1 MIIESE
7 PTSSAGNFA
16 PGANLL
22 DDKPNTY
29 DPSRFRQIATL
40 QSETPPSMPE
50 AKAFISFARWVFGPQ
65 GIPSL
70 RVLAFGDFSHEDRY
84 EAQRFLVRRLDPL
97 KESRVVSECL
107 GFVPLDFADLESWDG
122 LSGNG
127 ARFLAACPGNSL
139 MESPYDF

>member
-1 MIIESE
+1 
-7 PTSSAGNFA
+7 
-16 PGANLL
+16 
-22 DDKPNTY
+22 
-29 DPSRFRQIATL
+29 
-40 QSETPPSMPE
+40 MPE
-50 AKAFISFARWVFGPQ
+50 AKAFISFARWAFGPQ

-97 KESRVVSECL
+97 EESRVVSECL
-107 GFVPLDFADLESWDG
+107 GFVPLDLADLESWDG